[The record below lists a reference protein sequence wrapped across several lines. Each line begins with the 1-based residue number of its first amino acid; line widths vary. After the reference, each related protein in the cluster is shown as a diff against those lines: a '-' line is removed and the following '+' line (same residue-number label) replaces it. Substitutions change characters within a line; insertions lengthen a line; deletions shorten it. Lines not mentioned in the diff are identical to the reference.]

1 MKQFKKIL
9 FATDFS
15 TNAEYAFDVAVTL
28 ATKLRAKI
36 IMVHVVPKPVDLRS
50 FYVPHISFDHLQQ
63 QVKREAT
70 AAMNKFIDDNAEN
83 FDNFEIKILFGSP
96 YEEIMKKADEEK
108 VSLIV
113 LGKHGHRETEHFFFG
128 TTADRVVKMATQPVM
143 VVRHPEIKQ
152 HEVLNALRN
161 KLGK

>member
-1 MKQFKKIL
+1 MKRFEKIL

-28 ATKLRAKI
+28 AAKLNAKI
-36 IMVHVVPKPVDLRS
+36 IMVHVVSKPVDLRS
-50 FYVPHISFDHLQQ
+50 FYVPHVSFDHLEQ
-63 QVKREAT
+63 QVERDAT

-83 FDNFEIKILFGSP
+83 FDNFEIAILFGTP
-96 YEEIMKKADEEK
+96 YEEIVKKAEEEK

-113 LGKHGHRETEHFFFG
+113 LGKHGHREVEHFFFG

-143 VVRHPEIKQ
+143 VVRHPEIKRDKDIVVTRS
-152 HEVLNALRN
+152 EE
-161 KLGK
+161 